1 VLPEPAQKQLKLSTY
16 PKVKEIFLVS
26 LLLVIA
32 TSIEGQDTSS
42 TRPLLRAYIDCDQC
56 DEDYLR
62 EQVGFVNLVRDPR
75 LADVTVLVTSLP
87 NASGGRTYSIEIIGT
102 RRQARVADTLTV
114 DISINTPAIEGRDM
128 LVRGVKVGLIPFLH
142 GTEAMPH
149 LDVTYQP
156 PAGTERTSSAARGAS
171 DKWNG
176 WVFRLGGQGSIDGDD
191 NYQTR
196 GADWSW
202 SANRVTEA
210 LKFSL
215 SAKGEY
221 RRTRY
226 KLSDST
232 TLIGYS
238 RSWSTRGLL
247 VQSLGSHFSLG
258 MLAES
263 GSSIFENTRQY
274 VRAGPVLEYDF
285 YPYREATQRQVML
298 RYSVGARSNRYVDT
312 TIFGKLSESRPHHEL
327 SLSPNIMRPWGDIFG
342 TTVFSQY
349 LDDMT
354 KRRLTTNLGINY
366 RITTGL
372 HVNFYGQY
380 SFIRDQLNI
389 TGTDLTDEQRLLR
402 LRELQ
407 SGSSF
412 FTAIGLSYTFGSVF
426 SNVVNPR
433 MRL

>member
-1 VLPEPAQKQLKLSTY
+1 MRLN
-16 PKVKEIFLVS
+16 VKEIFLLG
-26 LLLVIA
+26 LLLGLA
-32 TSIEGQDTSS
+32 PSIEGQDTTM
-42 TRPLLRAYIDCDQC
+42 TRPLVRAYIDCDQC

-62 EQVGFVNLVRDPR
+62 EQIGFVNLVRDPR
-75 LADVTVLVTSLP
+75 IADVTVLVTSLP
-87 NASGGRTYSIEIIGT
+87 NASGGRRYSIEISGT
-102 RRQARVADTLTV
+102 RRQVRVADTLTV
-114 DISINTPAIEGRDM
+114 DISINTPGIEGRDQ
-128 LVRGVKVGLIPFLH
+128 LVRAVKVGLIPYLH
-142 GTEAMPH
+142 GTEAMSG
-149 LDVTYQP
+149 LDVTYQARG
-156 PAGTERTSSAARGAS
+156 AGREGAARGAR

-202 SANRVTEA
+202 SANRVTEP
-210 LKFSL
+210 LKLSL
-215 SAKGEY
+215 SAKGDY

-232 TLIGYS
+232 TLIGHS
-238 RSWSTRGLL
+238 RTWNVRGLV
-247 VQSLGSHFSLG
+247 VQSLGDHFSLG

-274 VRAGPVLEYDF
+274 LRAGPVLEYDL

-312 TIFGKLSESRPHHEL
+312 TIYGKLSESRPHHEL

-389 TGTDLTDEQRLLR
+389 TGTDLTDEERLLR

-433 MRL
+433 LRL

>member
-1 VLPEPAQKQLKLSTY
+1 MSLQ
-16 PKVKEIFLVS
+16 VKEIFLLS
-26 LLLVIA
+26 VILFPA
-32 TSIEGQDTSS
+32 TSIEGQGTTT
-42 TRPLLRAYIDCDQC
+42 TRPLVRAYIDCDQC
-56 DEDYLR
+56 GEDYLR
-62 EQVGFVNLVRDPR
+62 EQLGFVNLVRDPQ

-87 NASGGRTYSIEIIGT
+87 NASGGRRYSIEISGT
-102 RRQARVADTLTV
+102 RRQVRVADTLSV
-114 DISINTPAIEGRDM
+114 DISINTPEIEGRDM
-128 LVRGVKVGLIPFLH
+128 LVRGVKVGLIPFLY
-142 GTEAMPH
+142 GTDAIPH
-149 LDVTYQP
+149 LDVTYRLP
-156 PAGTERTSSAARGAS
+156 PGAAREGATRGAR
-171 DKWNG
+171 DRWQG
-176 WVFRLGGQGSIDGDD
+176 WVFRIGGQGSIDGDD

-202 SANRVTEA
+202 SANRVTEP
-210 LKFSL
+210 LKLSL
-215 SAKGEY
+215 SAKGDY

-232 TLIGYS
+232 TLIGHS
-238 RSWSTRGLL
+238 RTWNVRGLV
-247 VQSLGSHFSLG
+247 VQSLGDHFSLG

-274 VRAGPVLEYDF
+274 LRAGPVLEYDI
-285 YPYREATQRQVML
+285 YPYREATQRQVMV

-312 TIFGKLSESRPHHEL
+312 TIYGKLSESRPHHEL

-354 KRRLTTNLGINY
+354 KRRLTTNLGVNY

-389 TGTDLTDEQRLLR
+389 TGTDLTDEERLLR

-433 MRL
+433 LRL

>member
-1 VLPEPAQKQLKLSTY
+1 MRLN
-16 PKVKEIFLVS
+16 VKEIFLIG
-26 LLLVIA
+26 LLLGLA
-32 TSIEGQDTSS
+32 PSIEGQDTTG
-42 TRPLLRAYIDCDQC
+42 TRPLVRAYIDCDQC

-62 EQVGFVNLVRDPR
+62 EQIGFVNLVRDPR
-75 LADVTVLVTSLP
+75 IADVTVLVTSLP
-87 NASGGRTYSIEIIGT
+87 NASGGRRYSIEIIGT
-102 RRQARVADTLTV
+102 RRQVRVADTLTV
-114 DISINTPAIEGRDM
+114 DISINTPGIEGREM
-128 LVRGVKVGLIPFLH
+128 LVRAVKVGLIPFLH
-142 GTEAMPH
+142 DSEALPH
-149 LDVTYQP
+149 LDVTYKP
-156 PAGTERTSSAARGAS
+156 PLGAARKSAARGAR
-171 DKWNG
+171 DKWQG

-202 SANRVTEA
+202 SANRVTEP
-210 LKFSL
+210 LKLSL
-215 SAKGEY
+215 SAKGDY

-232 TLIGYS
+232 TLIGHS
-238 RSWSTRGLL
+238 RTWNVRGLL
-247 VQSLGSHFSLG
+247 VQSLGDHFSLG

-274 VRAGPVLEYDF
+274 LRAGPVLEYDL
-285 YPYREATQRQVML
+285 YPYREATQRQVMV
-298 RYSVGARSNRYVDT
+298 RYSVGARTNRYVDT
-312 TIFGKLSESRPHHEL
+312 TIYGKLSESRPHHEL

-372 HVNFYGQY
+372 HINFYGQY

-389 TGTDLTDEQRLLR
+389 TGTDLTDEERLLR

-433 MRL
+433 LRL